1 MSDDAIAEYAI
12 GESRPA
18 PLVEVRR
25 LDAFDPSQTII
36 SQYANSPVLCALITS
51 FSEMIDPTAKIDD
64 FFRLVFDLNTA
75 QGYGLDVWGR
85 IVGVS
90 RVLNLPVAGEYL
102 GFSQASDAE
111 PFGQAPFF
119 NRQTLTT
126 NFALSDT
133 AFRRLIFA
141 KALAN
146 ISDGSIPSINRILT
160 LLFGQYG
167 NCYVTDGGDMTMTF
181 TFGSDLAPV
190 DLAIVS
196 QSGILP
202 KPVGVSSTIV
212 QL

>member
-18 PLVEVRR
+18 PLAEVRR

-202 KPVGVSSTIV
+202 RPVGVSSTIV

>member
-1 MSDDAIAEYAI
+1 MSEDAIAEYAI

-18 PLVEVRR
+18 PLAEVRR

-146 ISDGSIPSINRILT
+146 ISDGSIPSINRILN

>member
-1 MSDDAIAEYAI
+1 MSEEAIAEYAI
-12 GESRPA
+12 GESP
-18 PLVEVRR
+18 PPPSEEVRR
-25 LDAFDPSQTII
+25 QAAFDPTQTII
-36 SQYANSPVLCALITS
+36 SQFANSPVLCALITS
-51 FSEMIDPTAKIDD
+51 FSEMIDPTEKIEA
-64 FFRLVFDLNTA
+64 FFALVFNLDTA

-146 ISDGSIPSINRILT
+146 ISDGSIPSINRILA

-167 NCYVTDGGDMTMTF
+167 NCYVTDGGNMTMTF
-181 TFGSDLAPV
+181 TFGDALAPV